1 MKEVN
6 RPNVLIVSLLILATM
21 VPCGG
26 QGQPPVQP
34 GVPLPDVAVLN
45 ISLSP
50 SSFREGDEVR
60 IVAQVGSN
68 ETMPVGNITVHFLV
82 DQLEIGNVT
91 SVNLEPGGG
100 REVSTNWT
108 AVKWDHLV
116 TATLDVGGM
125 PVLAGSLTRV
135 FSVEAE
141 PIGNVLTLVYALAFV
156 IIVLLLVAIAPS
168 VKARLFR

>member
-1 MKEVN
+1 M
-6 RPNVLIVSLLILATM
+6 RTDLLIVSLLILATM

-26 QGQPPVQP
+26 QGQPPTQP
-34 GVPLPDVAVLN
+34 GVTLPDVAVLN
-45 ISLSP
+45 ISFSP
-50 SSFREGDEVR
+50 SSPREGDEIR
-60 IVAQVGSN
+60 IVAKVGSN
-68 ETMPVGNITVHFLV
+68 ETLPVANITVHFLV

-91 SVNLEPGGG
+91 SVNLEPGGR

-108 AVKWDHLV
+108 AVKWDHMV

-125 PVLAGSLTRV
+125 PVLGGTLTRV

-141 PIGNVLTLVYALAFV
+141 PIGNVLTLVYALASV

-168 VKARLFR
+168 VRARLFR

>member
-1 MKEVN
+1 M
-6 RPNVLIVSLLILATM
+6 
-21 VPCGG
+21 
-26 QGQPPVQP
+26 
-34 GVPLPDVAVLN
+34 PDVAVLN

-50 SSFREGDEVR
+50 SSPREGDEIR

-68 ETMPVGNITVHFLV
+68 ETLPVANITVHFLV

-91 SVNLEPGGG
+91 SVNLEPGGR

-108 AVKWDHLV
+108 AVKWDHMV

-125 PVLAGSLTRV
+125 PVLGGTLTRV

-141 PIGNVLTLVYALAFV
+141 PIGNVLTLVYALASV
-156 IIVLLLVAIAPS
+156 IIVLLMIAIAPS